1 METYILIGVSALI
14 LVLVTIVLILV
25 LRKNNSTQND
35 ADFSLLKDS
44 LKNEIAHLSNLQ
56 TELIRQTNNNIQN
69 IANLIALNNKQLED
83 RFINLTNSNEQ
94 RLEKITNTVNENLKN
109 IQSDNAT
116 KLEEMRKTVDEK
128 LQTSLERRLNDS
140 FGLVNQRLEAVY
152 KGLGEMQSLASS
164 VGDLRSVLSN
174 VKIRGNWGE
183 NSLNNLLEQLLTS
196 DQYVIQYSIPPKHKE
211 KVDFAI
217 KLPGKD
223 NENLYL
229 PIDVK
234 FPIEDYSRLVE
245 ASENFDAI
253 ETEKLYKALIK
264 TVKTQAKSI
273 KEKYIVPPHT
283 TDFAIMYLPIEGL
296 YCEVVKKSGFI
307 EELQRDYKVVV
318 CGPTTISALLN
329 SLQMGFKTLAI
340 QKRSSEIW
348 SLLSVFKKEFSSF
361 CSLIEKTQKKLLEAT
376 STIEDAHKKT
386 ATIQRKLDKV
396 TLIQGENQ
404 QEPLIDIFDS
414 NTSEIDSNTTE
425 EE

>member
-1 METYILIGVSALI
+1 MKTYILIGISAVLLVVNVIVMI
-14 LVLVTIVLILV
+14 LVI
-25 LRKNNSTQND
+25 RKNKSTQNG
-35 ADFSLLKDS
+35 ADFSLLKET
-44 LKNEIAHLSNLQ
+44 LKTEISHLSTLQ

-69 IANLIALNNKQLED
+69 IASLVTLNNKQLED
-83 RFINLTNSNEQ
+83 RFITLTSSNEQ
-94 RLEKITNTVNENLKN
+94 RLEKINLTVNENLKN
-109 IQSDNAT
+109 IQSDNAF

-152 KGLGEMQSLASS
+152 KGLGEMQSLANS

-183 NSLNNLLEQLLTS
+183 NSLNNLLEQLLTA
-196 DQYVIQYSIPPKHKE
+196 DQYETQFSLPPKHKE

-217 KLPGKD
+217 KLPGKN

-245 ASENFDAI
+245 ASEKFDAK
-253 ETEKLYKALIK
+253 ETEKCLKALI
-264 TVKTQAKSI
+264 TAVKKQAKSI
-273 KEKYIVPPHT
+273 KEKYIVPPYT

-296 YCEVVKKSGFI
+296 YCEVVKQSGFI
-307 EELQRDYKVVV
+307 EELQRDFKVVV

-361 CSLIEKTQKKLLEAT
+361 CSLIEKTQKKLMEAT

-396 TLIQGENQ
+396 TLIEADSEQPN
-404 QEPLIDIFDS
+404 LIDIFDNS
-414 NTSEIDSNTTE
+414 TTE